1 MEDSNTKLK
10 DIYTTMFTAALLTR
24 AKRRTQSKCPLMDAH
39 KMEYYSAIKEEE
51 ILLFVTTEVDLEGAV
66 LNEISQKKTRQ
77 CMISLTCGISSQ
89 PSS

>member
-1 MEDSNTKLK
+1 
-10 DIYTTMFTAALLTR
+10 MFTAALFTR
-24 AKRRTQSKCPLMDAH
+24 ANWRTQSKCPVMDAH

-51 ILLFVTTEVDLEGAV
+51 VLLFVTTEVDLEGAV

-77 CMISLTCGISSQ
+77 CMISRQ